1 MTLAKLL
8 KVRAD
13 KKRKKPNFIREE
25 SKKIKKLRHM
35 GWRKPRGWHNK
46 MRLTKKGHRRCVRMG
61 WGSPRAVKG
70 LHKSGLE
77 MIPISAI
84 SQIEKINPE
93 TQGIIIGAGVGTKK
107 KMAMVE
113 LALKKKITI
122 INIRDPVKFL
132 EGKTADFKKKKE
144 DKLAKRE
151 EKTKKAKEAA
161 PKKSIEQK
169 VDKEETEEEKKARE
183 KKELDK
189 NLIKEQM

>member
-1 MTLAKLL
+1 MTLARLL

-13 KKRKKPNFIREE
+13 KKRKKPTFIREE
-25 SKKIKKLRHM
+25 SKKIKKLSKM

-46 MRLTKKGHRRCVRMG
+46 MRHGFKGHRRCVRMG

-70 LHKSGLE
+70 LHRTGLE
-77 MIPISAI
+77 MIAISAI
-84 SQIEKINPE
+84 NQIEKINPS

-107 KMAMVE
+107 KME
-113 LALKKKITI
+113 IITLALKDKITI

-132 EGKTADFKKKKE
+132 EGKTAEFKKKKE
-144 DKLAKRE
+144 DQLAKRE
-151 EKTKKAKEAA
+151 EKKKKAKEAA

-169 VDKEETEEEKKARE
+169 VEKAETEEEKKTRE

-189 NLIKEQM
+189 KLITEQM